1 MGGKEA
7 SGPQPGE
14 SHKERVDREL
24 IELLN
29 ELRVVLPGVQV
40 LFAFLLTVPFTGT
53 FGDLDGVQRD
63 AYLTAFFATAFATVC
78 LMTPTTY
85 HRLRFRKGD
94 KEVMLHTSNRFAL
107 AGIAGLSVSIVAVV
121 WLVSDLVI
129 SRTAANVIAIVTA
142 ILVVGAWFGIPLV
155 RRLRDDD

>member
-1 MGGKEA
+1 MGEEEG

-53 FGDLDGVQRD
+53 FGDVDGVERN
-63 AYLTAFFATAFATVC
+63 AYLIAFFATAFATIC

-107 AGIAGLSVSIVAVV
+107 AGIVGLSVAIVSVV

-129 SRTAANVIAIVTA
+129 SERPRTS
-142 ILVVGAWFGIPLV
+142 
-155 RRLRDDD
+155 RRSSRRSS